1 MWRNKKLTRLTIL
14 PAMLL
19 AAMTSLAAPN
29 EEQGKLLLHKGDS
42 LYRQGNFEEAAIAY
56 LISANEGN
64 AEAQFDIAY
73 AYFNGEGI
81 ERDYA
86 SAAMWFK
93 RSARQNY
100 AKAQY
105 NLAYC
110 YMNGRGVPRDYDKA
124 SDLLHQSANNNY
136 KRAQL
141 TLADCYANGIL
152 VEQNEKESQKWMAM
166 AANMQ
171 PEQPKTEP
179 AAPTAP
185 ATAPTTPTT
194 STPSSPSTPSIP
206 STPSTPSAPAPT
218 VQAPADK
225 ATEKPDTKKE
235 TLDGD
240 FDIEVDIPGMS
251 STPKPTAPAVV
262 AQPAAPQPAT
272 EQPTTEQP
280 TAPQPTEEQP
290 KPRIIKGPAQIQ
302 AEKENAA
309 NAEATKPTEEKPA
322 EETPTPA
329 PSAPT
334 PVEQATP
341 ATQSTFAAANSAPIL
356 KILYPEDQSMF
367 HTDQIKLKY
376 QLIAGNCADSTR
388 IVVMVDGQRQ
398 PTTRA
403 VRAANT
409 IDVDLPRHDCT
420 VMMYAQNKNGNSEPA
435 TIRLI
440 REATSMELPK
450 LFVVA
455 IGVGDYNDPKL
466 PKLRFTCKDAKDF
479 SKAITSKKG
488 LPYEDVQVKI
498 LCDNE
503 ATRADIFEAMEWL
516 KQESSPNDVCIFF
529 FAGHGMRDEKDRFY
543 FMPYGCN
550 TDKLY
555 ECFSASDFRNEAEDI
570 HGKLIAFVDACY
582 SGALF
587 EGGRSAATTHFIEQL
602 KRSKNGML
610 LYASSSSDTKSREDE
625 SWENGAFTK
634 ALVEAL
640 NGAAKEEHAEG
651 LSTQELEHFLYKQVR
666 KLTDF
671 KQTPIFINPSGIE
684 HFNIFNYEK

>member
-124 SDLLHQSANNNY
+124 FDLLHQSANNNY

-166 AANMQ
+166 AANLQ

-185 ATAPTTPTT
+185 ATAPTTPST
-194 STPSSPSTPSIP
+194 SAPSSPSTPSASSSP
-206 STPSTPSAPAPT
+206 VPTPEPI
-218 VQAPADK
+218 VQAPANK

-240 FDIEVDIPGMS
+240 FDIEVDIPGMN
-251 STPKPTAPAVV
+251 STPKPTAPVVV
-262 AQPAAPQPAT
+262 AQPAAPQP
-272 EQPTTEQP
+272 TTEQP
-280 TAPQPTEEQP
+280 AAPKPTEEQP

-302 AEKENAA
+302 TEKE
-309 NAEATKPTEEKPA
+309 
-322 EETPTPA
+322 
-329 PSAPT
+329 
-334 PVEQATP
+334 ATP
-341 ATQSTFAAANSAPIL
+341 AAQPTLAATNSAPVL

-550 TDKLY
+550 TNKLY

>member
-166 AANMQ
+166 AANLQ
-171 PEQPKTEP
+171 PEQPQIEP

-185 ATAPTTPTT
+185 ATAPTTPST
-194 STPSSPSTPSIP
+194 STPSSPSTPS
-206 STPSTPSAPAPT
+206 TPSASSSPVPT
-218 VQAPADK
+218 PEPIVQAPANK

-240 FDIEVDIPGMS
+240 FDIEVDIPGMN
-251 STPKPTAPAVV
+251 STPQPTAPVVV
-262 AQPAAPQPAT
+262 AQPAAPQP
-272 EQPTTEQP
+272 TTEQP
-280 TAPQPTEEQP
+280 AVPKPTEEQP
-290 KPRIIKGPAQIQ
+290 KPRIIKGPAQILT
-302 AEKENAA
+302 EKE
-309 NAEATKPTEEKPA
+309 
-322 EETPTPA
+322 
-329 PSAPT
+329 
-334 PVEQATP
+334 ATP
-341 ATQSTFAAANSAPIL
+341 AAQPTLAAANSAPVL

-550 TDKLY
+550 TNKLY

>member
-166 AANMQ
+166 AANLQ
-171 PEQPKTEP
+171 PEQPQTEP
-179 AAPTAP
+179 AAPNT
-185 ATAPTTPTT
+185 
-194 STPSSPSTPSIP
+194 PSTPSIP
-206 STPSTPSAPAPT
+206 SAHSTPSTPSTPT
-218 VQAPADK
+218 PEPIVQAPANK
-225 ATEKPDTKKE
+225 TTEKPDTKKE

-251 STPKPTAPAVV
+251 STPKPIAPAVV
-262 AQPAAPQPAT
+262 AQPAAPQPTT

-280 TAPQPTEEQP
+280 SAPQPTEEQP
-290 KPRIIKGPAQIQ
+290 KPRIIKGPARIQ

-309 NAEATKPTEEKPA
+309 NAETTKPTEEKPA
-322 EETPTPA
+322 VETTAQPTL
-329 PSAPT
+329 
-334 PVEQATP
+334 
-341 ATQSTFAAANSAPIL
+341 AAANSAPVL

-550 TDKLY
+550 TNKLY

>member
-194 STPSSPSTPSIP
+194 STPSSPSTPS
-206 STPSTPSAPAPT
+206 TPSASSSPVPT
-218 VQAPADK
+218 PEPIVQAPANK

-240 FDIEVDIPGMS
+240 FDIEVDIPGMN
-251 STPKPTAPAVV
+251 STPKPTAPVVV
-262 AQPAAPQPAT
+262 AQPAAPQP
-272 EQPTTEQP
+272 TTEQP
-280 TAPQPTEEQP
+280 AAPKPAEEQP
-290 KPRIIKGPAQIQ
+290 KPRIIKGPTQIL
-302 AEKENAA
+302 AEKE
-309 NAEATKPTEEKPA
+309 
-322 EETPTPA
+322 
-329 PSAPT
+329 
-334 PVEQATP
+334 ATP
-341 ATQSTFAAANSAPIL
+341 AAQPTFAAANSAPVL

-550 TDKLY
+550 TNKLY

>member
-14 PAMLL
+14 PTMLL

-166 AANMQ
+166 AANLQ

-179 AAPTAP
+179 AAPNTPSTPSIPSAP
-185 ATAPTTPTT
+185 N
-194 STPSSPSTPSIP
+194 TPSSPSTPS
-206 STPSTPSAPAPT
+206 TPNNPTPEPI
-218 VQAPADK
+218 VQAPANK

-240 FDIEVDIPGMS
+240 FDIEVDIPGIS
-251 STPKPTAPAVV
+251 STPTTSKPVVV
-262 AQPAAPQPAT
+262 AQPAAPQPAAPQPAAP
-272 EQPTTEQP
+272 QPTTEQP
-280 TAPQPTEEQP
+280 AAPKPTEEQP
-290 KPRIIKGPAQIQ
+290 KPRIIKGPAQIL
-302 AEKENAA
+302 AEKE
-309 NAEATKPTEEKPA
+309 
-322 EETPTPA
+322 
-329 PSAPT
+329 
-334 PVEQATP
+334 ATP
-341 ATQSTFAAANSAPIL
+341 AAQPTLAAANSAPVL

>member
-166 AANMQ
+166 AANLQ
-171 PEQPKTEP
+171 PEHPKTES
-179 AAPTAP
+179 AAPN
-185 ATAPTTPTT
+185 TP
-194 STPSSPSTPSIP
+194 STPSIPSSPSTPSAPNTPSTPSAPSSPSTPSTPSIP
-206 STPSTPSAPAPT
+206 STPNIPTPEPI
-218 VQAPADK
+218 VQAPANK

-240 FDIEVDIPGMS
+240 FDIEVDIPGIS
-251 STPKPTAPAVV
+251 STPTTPKPVVV
-262 AQPAAPQPAT
+262 AQPAAPQPAAPQPAAP
-272 EQPTTEQP
+272 QPTTEQP
-280 TAPQPTEEQP
+280 AAPKPTEEQP
-290 KPRIIKGPAQIQ
+290 KPRIIKGPAQIL
-302 AEKENAA
+302 AEKEV
-309 NAEATKPTEEKPA
+309 
-322 EETPTPA
+322 TPA
-329 PSAPT
+329 AQPT
-334 PVEQATP
+334 L
-341 ATQSTFAAANSAPIL
+341 AAANSTPVL

-550 TDKLY
+550 TNKLY

>member
-124 SDLLHQSANNNY
+124 FDLLHQSANNNY

-166 AANMQ
+166 AANLQ
-171 PEQPKTEP
+171 PEQPKTEL
-179 AAPTAP
+179 AAPN
-185 ATAPTTPTT
+185 TT
-194 STPSSPSTPSIP
+194 STPSIPSAPNTPSTPSIP
-206 STPSTPSAPAPT
+206 STPNIPTPEPI
-218 VQAPADK
+218 VQAPANE

-251 STPKPTAPAVV
+251 NTPKPTAPVVV
-262 AQPAAPQPAT
+262 AQPDAPQT
-272 EQPTTEQP
+272 TTEQP
-280 TAPQPTEEQP
+280 AAPKPAEEQP
-290 KPRIIKGPAQIQ
+290 KPRIIKGPTQILT
-302 AEKENAA
+302 EKE
-309 NAEATKPTEEKPA
+309 
-322 EETPTPA
+322 
-329 PSAPT
+329 
-334 PVEQATP
+334 ATP
-341 ATQSTFAAANSAPIL
+341 AAQPTLAAANSAPVL

-529 FAGHGMRDEKDRFY
+529 FAGHGMRDEKDLFY

-550 TDKLY
+550 TNKLY

-640 NGAAKEEHAEG
+640 NGAAKEEHTEG

>member
-14 PAMLL
+14 PTMLL

-166 AANMQ
+166 AANLQ

-179 AAPTAP
+179 AAPN
-185 ATAPTTPTT
+185 TP
-194 STPSSPSTPSIP
+194 STPSIPSAPNKPSSPNTPSTPSAPSTPSTPSIP
-206 STPSTPSAPAPT
+206 STPNIPTPEPI
-218 VQAPADK
+218 VQAPANK

-240 FDIEVDIPGMS
+240 FDIEVDIPGMN
-251 STPKPTAPAVV
+251 STPQPTAPVVV
-262 AQPAAPQPAT
+262 AQPDAPQPTTEQPAAPQPA
-272 EQPTTEQP
+272 
-280 TAPQPTEEQP
+280 EEQP
-290 KPRIIKGPAQIQ
+290 KPRIIKGPAHILT
-302 AEKENAA
+302 EKE
-309 NAEATKPTEEKPA
+309 
-322 EETPTPA
+322 
-329 PSAPT
+329 
-334 PVEQATP
+334 ATP
-341 ATQSTFAAANSAPIL
+341 AAQPTLAAANSAPVL

-550 TDKLY
+550 TNKLY

>member
-19 AAMTSLAAPN
+19 ATMTSLAAPN

-171 PEQPKTEP
+171 TEQPKTEP
-179 AAPTAP
+179 AAPNT
-185 ATAPTTPTT
+185 
-194 STPSSPSTPSIP
+194 PSTPSIP
-206 STPSTPSAPAPT
+206 SAPNTPITPSTPSAPSIPT
-218 VQAPADK
+218 PEPIVQAPANK

-240 FDIEVDIPGMS
+240 FDIEVDIPGMN
-251 STPKPTAPAVV
+251 STPKPTAPVVV
-262 AQPAAPQPAT
+262 AQPAAPQP
-272 EQPTTEQP
+272 TTEQP
-280 TAPQPTEEQP
+280 AAPKPAEEQP
-290 KPRIIKGPAQIQ
+290 KPRIIKGPAHIL
-302 AEKENAA
+302 AEKEV
-309 NAEATKPTEEKPA
+309 
-322 EETPTPA
+322 TPA
-329 PSAPT
+329 AQPT
-334 PVEQATP
+334 L
-341 ATQSTFAAANSAPIL
+341 AAANSAPVL

>member
-124 SDLLHQSANNNY
+124 FDLLHQSANNNY

-166 AANMQ
+166 AANLQ
-171 PEQPKTEP
+171 PEQPQIEP

-185 ATAPTTPTT
+185 ATAPTTPST
-194 STPSSPSTPSIP
+194 STPSSPSTPS
-206 STPSTPSAPAPT
+206 TPSASSSPVPT
-218 VQAPADK
+218 PEPIVQAPANK

-240 FDIEVDIPGMS
+240 FDIEVDIPGMN
-251 STPKPTAPAVV
+251 STPQPTAPVVV
-262 AQPAAPQPAT
+262 AQPAAPQP
-272 EQPTTEQP
+272 TTEQP
-280 TAPQPTEEQP
+280 AAPKPAEEQP
-290 KPRIIKGPAQIQ
+290 KPRIIKGPTQIL
-302 AEKENAA
+302 AEKE
-309 NAEATKPTEEKPA
+309 
-322 EETPTPA
+322 
-329 PSAPT
+329 
-334 PVEQATP
+334 ATP
-341 ATQSTFAAANSAPIL
+341 AAQPTLAAANSAPVL

-550 TDKLY
+550 TNKLY

>member
-124 SDLLHQSANNNY
+124 FDLLHQSANNNY

-166 AANMQ
+166 AANLQ

-179 AAPTAP
+179 AAPNTPSTPSIPSAP
-185 ATAPTTPTT
+185 STPNTPST
-194 STPSSPSTPSIP
+194 PSTPSSPSTPNIP
-206 STPSTPSAPAPT
+206 TPEPII
-218 VQAPADK
+218 QAPANK

-240 FDIEVDIPGMS
+240 FDIEVDIPGMT
-251 STPKPTAPAVV
+251 STSQPTAPVVV
-262 AQPAAPQPAT
+262 AQPAAPQP
-272 EQPTTEQP
+272 TTEQP
-280 TAPQPTEEQP
+280 AAPKPTEEQP
-290 KPRIIKGPAQIQ
+290 KPRIIKGPAQILT
-302 AEKENAA
+302 EKE
-309 NAEATKPTEEKPA
+309 
-322 EETPTPA
+322 
-329 PSAPT
+329 
-334 PVEQATP
+334 ATP
-341 ATQSTFAAANSAPIL
+341 AAQPTLAAANSAPVL

-550 TDKLY
+550 TNKLY

>member
-124 SDLLHQSANNNY
+124 FDLLHQSANNNY

-166 AANMQ
+166 AANLQ

-185 ATAPTTPTT
+185 ATAPTTPST
-194 STPSSPSTPSIP
+194 SAPSSP
-206 STPSTPSAPAPT
+206 STPSTPSASSSPVPT
-218 VQAPADK
+218 TEPIVQAPANK

-240 FDIEVDIPGMS
+240 FDIEVDIPGMN
-251 STPKPTAPAVV
+251 STSQPTALVVV
-262 AQPAAPQPAT
+262 AQPDAP
-272 EQPTTEQP
+272 QPTTEQP
-280 TAPQPTEEQP
+280 ATPKPTEEQP
-290 KPRIIKGPAQIQ
+290 KPRIIKGPAHIL
-302 AEKENAA
+302 AEKE
-309 NAEATKPTEEKPA
+309 
-322 EETPTPA
+322 
-329 PSAPT
+329 
-334 PVEQATP
+334 ATP
-341 ATQSTFAAANSAPIL
+341 AAQPILAAANSAPVL

-550 TDKLY
+550 TNKLY

-640 NGAAKEEHAEG
+640 NGAAKEEHTEG

>member
-124 SDLLHQSANNNY
+124 FDLLHQSANNNY

-166 AANMQ
+166 AANLQ

-185 ATAPTTPTT
+185 ATAPTTPST
-194 STPSSPSTPSIP
+194 SAPSSPSTPTTPSSPSTPNIP
-206 STPSTPSAPAPT
+206 TPEPI
-218 VQAPADK
+218 VQAPANK

-240 FDIEVDIPGMS
+240 FDIEVDIPGIS
-251 STPKPTAPAVV
+251 STPTTSKPVVV
-262 AQPAAPQPAT
+262 AQPAAPQPA
-272 EQPTTEQP
+272 
-280 TAPQPTEEQP
+280 APQPAAPKPTEEQP
-290 KPRIIKGPAQIQ
+290 KPRIIKGPTQIL
-302 AEKENAA
+302 AEKE
-309 NAEATKPTEEKPA
+309 
-322 EETPTPA
+322 
-329 PSAPT
+329 
-334 PVEQATP
+334 ATP
-341 ATQSTFAAANSAPIL
+341 AAQPTLAAANSAPVL

-550 TDKLY
+550 TNKLY

>member
-166 AANMQ
+166 AANLQ

-179 AAPTAP
+179 TAPTAP

-206 STPSTPSAPAPT
+206 SAPNTPAPAPT
-218 VQAPADK
+218 VQAPANK

-240 FDIEVDIPGMS
+240 FDIEVDIPGMN
-251 STPKPTAPAVV
+251 STPKPTAPVVV
-262 AQPAAPQPAT
+262 AQPAAPQP
-272 EQPTTEQP
+272 TTEQP
-280 TAPQPTEEQP
+280 AAPKPAEEQP
-290 KPRIIKGPAQIQ
+290 KPRIIKGPAHIL
-302 AEKENAA
+302 AEKE
-309 NAEATKPTEEKPA
+309 
-322 EETPTPA
+322 
-329 PSAPT
+329 
-334 PVEQATP
+334 ATP
-341 ATQSTFAAANSAPIL
+341 AVQPTLAAANSAPVL

>member
-124 SDLLHQSANNNY
+124 FDLLHQSANNNY

-166 AANMQ
+166 AANLQ
-171 PEQPKTEP
+171 PEQPQTEP

-185 ATAPTTPTT
+185 ATAPTTPST
-194 STPSSPSTPSIP
+194 SAPSSPSTPSASSSP
-206 STPSTPSAPAPT
+206 VPTPEPI
-218 VQAPADK
+218 VQAPANK

-240 FDIEVDIPGMS
+240 FDIEVDIPGMN
-251 STPKPTAPAVV
+251 STPKPTAPVVV
-262 AQPAAPQPAT
+262 AQPAAPQP
-272 EQPTTEQP
+272 TTEQP
-280 TAPQPTEEQP
+280 AAPKPTEEQP
-290 KPRIIKGPAQIQ
+290 KPRIIKGPAQIL
-302 AEKENAA
+302 AEKE
-309 NAEATKPTEEKPA
+309 
-322 EETPTPA
+322 
-329 PSAPT
+329 
-334 PVEQATP
+334 ATP
-341 ATQSTFAAANSAPIL
+341 AAQPTLAAANSAPVL

-550 TDKLY
+550 TNKLY

>member
-124 SDLLHQSANNNY
+124 FDLLHQSANNNY

-166 AANMQ
+166 AANLQ

-179 AAPTAP
+179 AAPNT
-185 ATAPTTPTT
+185 
-194 STPSSPSTPSIP
+194 PSTPSIHSAPSTP
-206 STPSTPSAPAPT
+206 STPSTPSASSSPVPT
-218 VQAPADK
+218 PEPIVQAPANK

-240 FDIEVDIPGMS
+240 FDIEVDIPGMN
-251 STPKPTAPAVV
+251 STPQPTAPVVV
-262 AQPAAPQPAT
+262 AQPAAPQP
-272 EQPTTEQP
+272 TTEQP
-280 TAPQPTEEQP
+280 AAPKPTEEQP
-290 KPRIIKGPAQIQ
+290 KPRIIKGPAHIL
-302 AEKENAA
+302 AEKE
-309 NAEATKPTEEKPA
+309 
-322 EETPTPA
+322 
-329 PSAPT
+329 
-334 PVEQATP
+334 ATP
-341 ATQSTFAAANSAPIL
+341 AAQPTLAAANSAPVL

-550 TDKLY
+550 TNKLY

>member
-124 SDLLHQSANNNY
+124 FDLLHQSANNNY

-166 AANMQ
+166 AANLQ
-171 PEQPKTEP
+171 PEQPQTEP
-179 AAPTAP
+179 AASNTPSTPNIPSAP
-185 ATAPTTPTT
+185 N
-194 STPSSPSTPSIP
+194 TPSSPSTPSTPSTPIIP
-206 STPSTPSAPAPT
+206 STPNIPTPEPIA
-218 VQAPADK
+218 QAPANK

-251 STPKPTAPAVV
+251 STPKPIAPAVV
-262 AQPAAPQPAT
+262 AQPAAPQPTT

-280 TAPQPTEEQP
+280 SAPQPTEEQP

-309 NAEATKPTEEKPA
+309 NAETTKPTEEKPA
-322 EETPTPA
+322 VETTAQPTL
-329 PSAPT
+329 
-334 PVEQATP
+334 
-341 ATQSTFAAANSAPIL
+341 AAANSAPVL

-550 TDKLY
+550 TNKLY

>member
-166 AANMQ
+166 AANLQ
-171 PEQPKTEP
+171 PEQPQTEP
-179 AAPTAP
+179 AAPNTPSTPSIPSAP
-185 ATAPTTPTT
+185 N
-194 STPSSPSTPSIP
+194 TPSSPSTPSTPSTPIIP
-206 STPSTPSAPAPT
+206 STPNIPTPEPI
-218 VQAPADK
+218 VQAPANK

-251 STPKPTAPAVV
+251 STPTTSKPVVV
-262 AQPAAPQPAT
+262 AQPAAPQPAAPQPAT
-272 EQPTTEQP
+272 PQPTTEQP
-280 TAPQPTEEQP
+280 AAPQPAEEQP
-290 KPRIIKGPAQIQ
+290 KPRIIKGPAQIL
-302 AEKENAA
+302 AEKE
-309 NAEATKPTEEKPA
+309 
-322 EETPTPA
+322 
-329 PSAPT
+329 
-334 PVEQATP
+334 ATP
-341 ATQSTFAAANSAPIL
+341 AAQPTLAAANSAPVL

-550 TDKLY
+550 TNKLY

>member
-166 AANMQ
+166 AANLQ
-171 PEQPKTEP
+171 PEQPQTEP

-185 ATAPTTPTT
+185 ATAPTTPST
-194 STPSSPSTPSIP
+194 SAPSSP
-206 STPSTPSAPAPT
+206 STPSTPSASSSPVPAPEPI
-218 VQAPADK
+218 VQAPANK

-240 FDIEVDIPGMS
+240 FDIEVDIPGIS
-251 STPKPTAPAVV
+251 STPTTSKPVVV
-262 AQPAAPQPAT
+262 AHPAAPQPAAPQP
-272 EQPTTEQP
+272 TTEQP
-280 TAPQPTEEQP
+280 AAPKPTEEQP
-290 KPRIIKGPAQIQ
+290 KPRIIKGPAQIL
-302 AEKENAA
+302 AEKE
-309 NAEATKPTEEKPA
+309 
-322 EETPTPA
+322 
-329 PSAPT
+329 
-334 PVEQATP
+334 ATP
-341 ATQSTFAAANSAPIL
+341 AAQPTLAAANSAPVL

-479 SKAITSKKG
+479 SKAITSKRG

-550 TDKLY
+550 TNKLY

>member
-42 LYRQGNFEEAAIAY
+42 LYRQGNYEEAAIAY

-124 SDLLHQSANNNY
+124 FDLLHQSANNNY

-166 AANMQ
+166 AANLQ

-179 AAPTAP
+179 AAPN
-185 ATAPTTPTT
+185 TP
-194 STPSSPSTPSIP
+194 STPSIPSAPNTPSSPNTPSTPSAPSTPSTPSIP
-206 STPSTPSAPAPT
+206 STPNIPTPEPI
-218 VQAPADK
+218 VQAPANK

-235 TLDGD
+235 TPDGD
-240 FDIEVDIPGMS
+240 FDIEVDIPGMN
-251 STPKPTAPAVV
+251 STPQPTAPVVV
-262 AQPAAPQPAT
+262 AQPDAPQPTTEQPAAPQPA
-272 EQPTTEQP
+272 
-280 TAPQPTEEQP
+280 EEQP
-290 KPRIIKGPAQIQ
+290 KPRIIKGPTQIL
-302 AEKENAA
+302 AEKEV
-309 NAEATKPTEEKPA
+309 
-322 EETPTPA
+322 TPA
-329 PSAPT
+329 AQPIL
-334 PVEQATP
+334 
-341 ATQSTFAAANSAPIL
+341 AAANSAPIL

-550 TDKLY
+550 TNKLY

>member
-124 SDLLHQSANNNY
+124 FDLLHQSANNNY

-166 AANMQ
+166 AANLQ

-179 AAPTAP
+179 AAPNT
-185 ATAPTTPTT
+185 
-194 STPSSPSTPSIP
+194 PSTPSIP
-206 STPSTPSAPAPT
+206 SAPSAPSTPSTPNIPT
-218 VQAPADK
+218 PEPIVQAPANK

-240 FDIEVDIPGMS
+240 FDIEVDIPGIS
-251 STPKPTAPAVV
+251 STPTTSKPVVV
-262 AQPAAPQPAT
+262 AQPAAPQPAAPQPAAP
-272 EQPTTEQP
+272 QPTTEQP
-280 TAPQPTEEQP
+280 AAPQPAEEQP
-290 KPRIIKGPAQIQ
+290 KPRIIKGPTQIL
-302 AEKENAA
+302 AEKE
-309 NAEATKPTEEKPA
+309 
-322 EETPTPA
+322 
-329 PSAPT
+329 
-334 PVEQATP
+334 ATP
-341 ATQSTFAAANSAPIL
+341 AAQPTLAAANSVPVL

-550 TDKLY
+550 TNKLY

>member
-42 LYRQGNFEEAAIAY
+42 LYRQGNFEEAATAY

-166 AANMQ
+166 AANLQ
-171 PEQPKTEP
+171 PEQPKTES
-179 AAPTAP
+179 TAP
-185 ATAPTTPTT
+185 NTP
-194 STPSSPSTPSIP
+194 STPSIPSSPSTPSAP
-206 STPSTPSAPAPT
+206 NTPSTPSAPNTPT
-218 VQAPADK
+218 PEPIVQAPANK

-240 FDIEVDIPGMS
+240 FDIEVDIPGIS
-251 STPKPTAPAVV
+251 STPTTSKPVVV
-262 AQPAAPQPAT
+262 AQPVAPQPAAPQPAAP
-272 EQPTTEQP
+272 QPTTEQP
-280 TAPQPTEEQP
+280 AAPKPTEEQP
-290 KPRIIKGPAQIQ
+290 KPRIIKGPAHIL
-302 AEKENAA
+302 AEKE
-309 NAEATKPTEEKPA
+309 
-322 EETPTPA
+322 
-329 PSAPT
+329 
-334 PVEQATP
+334 ATP
-341 ATQSTFAAANSAPIL
+341 AAQPTLAAANSAPVL

-466 PKLRFTCKDAKDF
+466 PKLRFTCKDTKDF

-550 TDKLY
+550 TNKLY

>member
-166 AANMQ
+166 AANLQ

-179 AAPTAP
+179 AASNT
-185 ATAPTTPTT
+185 
-194 STPSSPSTPSIP
+194 PSTPSIPSAP
-206 STPSTPSAPAPT
+206 STPSTPSAPSPPSTPSTPSTPNIPT
-218 VQAPADK
+218 PEPIVQAPANK
-225 ATEKPDTKKE
+225 ATEKPDKKKE

-240 FDIEVDIPGMS
+240 FDIEVDIPGMN
-251 STPKPTAPAVV
+251 STSQPTAPVVV
-262 AQPAAPQPAT
+262 AQPAAPQPT
-272 EQPTTEQP
+272 TDQPTTEQP
-280 TAPQPTEEQP
+280 AAPKPAEEQP
-290 KPRIIKGPAQIQ
+290 KPRIIKGPTQIQ

-309 NAEATKPTEEKPA
+309 NAETTKPTEE
-322 EETPTPA
+322 
-329 PSAPT
+329 
-334 PVEQATP
+334 
-341 ATQSTFAAANSAPIL
+341 FAAANSAPVL

-409 IDVDLPRHDCT
+409 IDIDLPRHDCT

-550 TDKLY
+550 TNKLY

>member
-124 SDLLHQSANNNY
+124 FDLLHQSANNNY

-166 AANMQ
+166 AANLQ

-179 AAPTAP
+179 AAPNTPSTPSIPSAP
-185 ATAPTTPTT
+185 STPSTP
-194 STPSSPSTPSIP
+194 STPSSPSTPSTPSIP
-206 STPSTPSAPAPT
+206 STPNIPTPEPI
-218 VQAPADK
+218 VQAPANK

-240 FDIEVDIPGMS
+240 FDIEVDIPGIS
-251 STPKPTAPAVV
+251 STPTTSKPVVV
-262 AQPAAPQPAT
+262 AQPAAPQPAAPQPAAP
-272 EQPTTEQP
+272 QPTTEQP
-280 TAPQPTEEQP
+280 AAPKPTEEQP
-290 KPRIIKGPAQIQ
+290 KPRIIKGPAQIL
-302 AEKENAA
+302 AEKE
-309 NAEATKPTEEKPA
+309 
-322 EETPTPA
+322 
-329 PSAPT
+329 
-334 PVEQATP
+334 ATP
-341 ATQSTFAAANSAPIL
+341 AAQPTLAAANSAPVL

-376 QLIAGNCADSTR
+376 QLIAGNCADSTH

-550 TDKLY
+550 TNKLY

>member
-1 MWRNKKLTRLTIL
+1 
-14 PAMLL
+14 MLL

-124 SDLLHQSANNNY
+124 FDLLHLSANNNY

-166 AANMQ
+166 AANLQ

-179 AAPTAP
+179 AAPNT
-185 ATAPTTPTT
+185 
-194 STPSSPSTPSIP
+194 PSTPSIP
-206 STPSTPSAPAPT
+206 SAPNTPSTPSAPSASSSPVPT
-218 VQAPADK
+218 PEPIVQAPANK

-240 FDIEVDIPGMS
+240 FDIEVDIPGMN
-251 STPKPTAPAVV
+251 STPKPAAPVVV
-262 AQPAAPQPAT
+262 AQPAAPQP
-272 EQPTTEQP
+272 TTEQP
-280 TAPQPTEEQP
+280 AAPKPTEEQP

-302 AEKENAA
+302 TEKE
-309 NAEATKPTEEKPA
+309 
-322 EETPTPA
+322 
-329 PSAPT
+329 
-334 PVEQATP
+334 ATP
-341 ATQSTFAAANSAPIL
+341 AAQPTLAAANSAPVL

-550 TDKLY
+550 TNKLY

>member
-1 MWRNKKLTRLTIL
+1 
-14 PAMLL
+14 MLL

-166 AANMQ
+166 AANLQ
-171 PEQPKTEP
+171 PEQPQTEP
-179 AAPTAP
+179 AAPNTPSTPSIPSAP
-185 ATAPTTPTT
+185 
-194 STPSSPSTPSIP
+194 STPSSPNTHSTPSAPSTPSTPSIP
-206 STPSTPSAPAPT
+206 STPNIPTPEPI
-218 VQAPADK
+218 VQAPTNK

-240 FDIEVDIPGMS
+240 FDIEVDIPGMN
-251 STPKPTAPAVV
+251 STPQPTAPVVV
-262 AQPAAPQPAT
+262 AQPDAPQPTTEQPAAPQPA
-272 EQPTTEQP
+272 
-280 TAPQPTEEQP
+280 EEQP
-290 KPRIIKGPAQIQ
+290 KPRIIKGPAQTL
-302 AEKENAA
+302 AEKE
-309 NAEATKPTEEKPA
+309 
-322 EETPTPA
+322 
-329 PSAPT
+329 
-334 PVEQATP
+334 ATP
-341 ATQSTFAAANSAPIL
+341 AAQPTLAAANSAPVL

-550 TDKLY
+550 TNKLY

>member
-124 SDLLHQSANNNY
+124 FDLLHQSANNNY

-166 AANMQ
+166 AANLQ

-179 AAPTAP
+179 AAPNT
-185 ATAPTTPTT
+185 
-194 STPSSPSTPSIP
+194 PSTPSIP
-206 STPSTPSAPAPT
+206 SAPSAPSTPSTPNIPT
-218 VQAPADK
+218 PEPIVQAPANK

-240 FDIEVDIPGMS
+240 FDIEVDIPGMN
-251 STPKPTAPAVV
+251 STPKPTAPVVV
-262 AQPAAPQPAT
+262 AQPATPEPTTEQPAAPQPA
-272 EQPTTEQP
+272 
-280 TAPQPTEEQP
+280 EEQP
-290 KPRIIKGPAQIQ
+290 KPRIIKGPAQIL
-302 AEKENAA
+302 AEKE
-309 NAEATKPTEEKPA
+309 
-322 EETPTPA
+322 
-329 PSAPT
+329 
-334 PVEQATP
+334 ATP
-341 ATQSTFAAANSAPIL
+341 AAQPTLAAANSAPVL

-550 TDKLY
+550 TNKLY

>member
-152 VEQNEKESQKWMAM
+152 VEQDEKESQKWMAM

-179 AAPTAP
+179 AAPNT
-185 ATAPTTPTT
+185 
-194 STPSSPSTPSIP
+194 PSTPSIP
-206 STPSTPSAPAPT
+206 SAPSTPSTPSTPITPSIPT
-218 VQAPADK
+218 PEPIVQAPANK

-240 FDIEVDIPGMS
+240 FDIEVDIPGMN
-251 STPKPTAPAVV
+251 STPQPTAPVVV
-262 AQPAAPQPAT
+262 AQPAAPQP
-272 EQPTTEQP
+272 TTEQP
-280 TAPQPTEEQP
+280 AAPKPTEEQP
-290 KPRIIKGPAQIQ
+290 KPRIIKGPAQTL
-302 AEKENAA
+302 AEKE
-309 NAEATKPTEEKPA
+309 
-322 EETPTPA
+322 
-329 PSAPT
+329 
-334 PVEQATP
+334 ATP
-341 ATQSTFAAANSAPIL
+341 AAQPTLAAANSAPVL

-550 TDKLY
+550 TNKLY

>member
-19 AAMTSLAAPN
+19 AVMTSLAAPN

-124 SDLLHQSANNNY
+124 FDLLHQSANNNY

-166 AANMQ
+166 AANLQ

-185 ATAPTTPTT
+185 ATAPTTPST
-194 STPSSPSTPSIP
+194 SAPSSP
-206 STPSTPSAPAPT
+206 STPSTPSASSFPVPT
-218 VQAPADK
+218 PDPIVQAPANK

-240 FDIEVDIPGMS
+240 FDIEVDIPGMN
-251 STPKPTAPAVV
+251 STPQPTAPVVV
-262 AQPAAPQPAT
+262 AQPAAPQP
-272 EQPTTEQP
+272 TTEQP
-280 TAPQPTEEQP
+280 AAPKPTEEQP
-290 KPRIIKGPAQIQ
+290 TPRIIKGPAQIL
-302 AEKENAA
+302 AEKE
-309 NAEATKPTEEKPA
+309 
-322 EETPTPA
+322 
-329 PSAPT
+329 
-334 PVEQATP
+334 ATP
-341 ATQSTFAAANSAPIL
+341 AAQPTLAAANSAPVL

-388 IVVMVDGQRQ
+388 IVVMVDGQQQ

-550 TDKLY
+550 TNKLY

>member
-1 MWRNKKLTRLTIL
+1 
-14 PAMLL
+14 MLL

-124 SDLLHQSANNNY
+124 FDLLHQSANNNY

-166 AANMQ
+166 AANLQ

-185 ATAPTTPTT
+185 ATAPTTPST
-194 STPSSPSTPSIP
+194 SAPSSPSTPSIP
-206 STPSTPSAPAPT
+206 STPSTPSIPT
-218 VQAPADK
+218 PEPIVQAPANK

-240 FDIEVDIPGMS
+240 FDIEVDIPGMN
-251 STPKPTAPAVV
+251 STPKPTAPVVV
-262 AQPAAPQPAT
+262 AQPAAPQP
-272 EQPTTEQP
+272 TTEQP
-280 TAPQPTEEQP
+280 ATPKPTEKQP

-302 AEKENAA
+302 TEKE
-309 NAEATKPTEEKPA
+309 
-322 EETPTPA
+322 
-329 PSAPT
+329 
-334 PVEQATP
+334 ATP
-341 ATQSTFAAANSAPIL
+341 AAQPTFAATNSVPVL

>member
-19 AAMTSLAAPN
+19 AAITSLAAPN

-124 SDLLHQSANNNY
+124 FDLLHQSANNNY

-166 AANMQ
+166 AANLQ
-171 PEQPKTEP
+171 PEQPQTEP

-185 ATAPTTPTT
+185 ATAPTTPST
-194 STPSSPSTPSIP
+194 SAPSSP
-206 STPSTPSAPAPT
+206 STPSTPSASSSPVPAPEPI
-218 VQAPADK
+218 VQAPANK

-240 FDIEVDIPGMS
+240 FDIEVDIPGMN
-251 STPKPTAPAVV
+251 STPQPTAPVVV
-262 AQPAAPQPAT
+262 AQPAAPQP
-272 EQPTTEQP
+272 TTEQP
-280 TAPQPTEEQP
+280 AAPKPAEEQP
-290 KPRIIKGPAQIQ
+290 KPRIIKGPTQIL
-302 AEKENAA
+302 AEKG
-309 NAEATKPTEEKPA
+309 
-322 EETPTPA
+322 
-329 PSAPT
+329 
-334 PVEQATP
+334 ATP
-341 ATQSTFAAANSAPIL
+341 AAQPTFAAANSAPVL

-550 TDKLY
+550 TNKLY